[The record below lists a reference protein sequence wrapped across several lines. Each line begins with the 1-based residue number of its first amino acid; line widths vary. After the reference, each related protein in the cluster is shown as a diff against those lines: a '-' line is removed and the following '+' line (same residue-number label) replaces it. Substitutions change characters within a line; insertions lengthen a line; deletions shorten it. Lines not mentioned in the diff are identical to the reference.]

1 MLQAGVKLKIQKF
14 DSLKGDIEIEC
25 VQLMRQW
32 HVRKRS
38 IEDTYHIVLI

>member
-25 VQLMRQW
+25 VQFNATMAC
-32 HVRKRS
+32 
-38 IEDTYHIVLI
+38 